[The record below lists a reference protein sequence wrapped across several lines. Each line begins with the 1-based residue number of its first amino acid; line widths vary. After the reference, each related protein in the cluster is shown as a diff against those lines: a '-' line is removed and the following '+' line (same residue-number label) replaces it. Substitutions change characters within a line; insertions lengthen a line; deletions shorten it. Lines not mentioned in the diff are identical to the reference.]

1 LRIGKKKG
9 VRWID
14 LEFQVR
20 FVGERNLIYASNP
33 SFHSYH
39 VSSVVD
45 ESERS
50 NLIYHEIEEVREEEK

>member
-1 LRIGKKKG
+1 